1 MTILIDQLKTGH
13 QTIFETLEKARQ
25 FGIGSREGQMELLL
39 AKSNLLAHLKTED
52 VRLYPALHGMART
65 DKSLKLTLD
74 GFARDMAEISRFAVE
89 FFDKYSNGGSGI
101 EFARDFGRLYARLKI
116 RMHKEENI
124 LYRQYEQLGSPSAQG
139 AA

>member
-13 QTIFETLEKARQ
+13 HIIFKTLEKARQ

-39 AKSNLLAHLKTED
+39 AKSSLLAHLKTED
-52 VRLYPALHGMART
+52 VRLYPALRSTAQTNRSM
-65 DKSLKLTLD
+65 KLTLD
-74 GFARDMAEISRFAVE
+74 SFAKDMDEISRLAIG

-101 EFARDFGRLYARLKI
+101 EFARDFGRLYAMLKI

-124 LYRQYEQLGSPSAQG
+124 LYRQYEQLNNRNAQG